1 MFKKLSDL
9 ENAMRSILI
18 QIKDSNNCHLIF
30 NTLSTDSANA
40 LYECVNRK
48 YINNIDAYADALG
61 NYHFA
66 SLGNTHI
73 NADGLKF
80 IRDMSPSFRF
90 KNAAFSLL
98 KGTLGYIL
106 GVITPL
112 TVQFLIWIAKNQPR
126 ISEFLHGIINR

>member
-1 MFKKLSDL
+1 MFNKLSDM
-9 ENAMRSILI
+9 EKAMRSILI
-18 QIKDSNNCHLIF
+18 QIKDSNNCHSIF
-30 NTLSTDSANA
+30 NNLSTDNANA

-48 YINNIDAYADALG
+48 YINNIDAYADAFG

-80 IRDMSPSFRF
+80 IRDMSPAFRF
-90 KNAAFSLL
+90 KNAVFALL
-98 KGTLGYIL
+98 KGTWGYLL

-112 TVQFLIWIAKNQPR
+112 TVQFLIWIAKNQPE
-126 ISEFLHGIINR
+126 ISEFLHHIINR